1 MGHLISSRPI
11 GKKRLAHMARTIH
24 TANEIIAKL
33 KQLKNPKTLAGKAHF
48 GINVSK
54 ALGLSMPQIRG
65 IAKQITKDHAL
76 AEAMWQAD
84 IHETRLIASM
94 IDIPHEVT
102 EDQMERWVV
111 GFNSWDI
118 CDQTCGELFDRTPF
132 TKQKIHQW
140 ALRDEEFVKRAAFAL
155 IAWQAVH
162 NKKMPNDEFLKYLPV
177 IEKASSD
184 PRNFVKK
191 AVNWAL
197 RQIGKRSA
205 NLHPHALA
213 LAKNLASSSDK
224 TARWIGKDA
233 VKELTAEKQLKRLG
247 LS

>member
-1 MGHLISSRPI
+1 
-11 GKKRLAHMARTIH
+11 MARIPH
-24 TANEIIAKL
+24 TADQVIAKL
-33 KQLKNPKTLAGKAHF
+33 KGFENPKTLAGKAHF

-54 ALGLSMPQIRG
+54 ALGLSMPQIRN
-65 IAKQITKDHAL
+65 IAKQITKDHQL

-84 IHETRLIASM
+84 LHETRLIASM
-94 IDIPHEVT
+94 IDVPKEVT

-132 TKQKIHQW
+132 TTDKIHQW
-140 ALRDEEFVKRAAFAL
+140 ADREEEFVIRASFAL

-162 NKKMPNDEFLKYLPV
+162 NKKMPDEEFLVYFPL
-177 IEKASSD
+177 IEAASDD

-205 NLHPHALA
+205 YLHAPALECSRQQA
-213 LAKNLASSSDK
+213 NSDDK

-233 VKELTAEKQLKRLG
+233 VKELSSEKMLMRLG
-247 LS
+247 LM

>member
-1 MGHLISSRPI
+1 MV
-11 GKKRLAHMARTIH
+11 RTVH
-24 TANEIIAKL
+24 SAEQVIAKL
-33 KQLKNPKTLAGKAHF
+33 KALENPETLAGKAHF
-48 GINVSK
+48 GIDVSK

-65 IAKQITKDHAL
+65 IAKQIVKDHQL

-94 IDIPHEVT
+94 IDIPSEVT
-102 EDQMERWVV
+102 EEQMDRWVL

-132 TKQKIHQW
+132 AILKVHEW
-140 ALRDEEFVKRAAFAL
+140 AIREEEFVKRAAFAL
-155 IAWQAVH
+155 VAWLAVH
-162 NKKMPNDEFLKYLPV
+162 AKKMPDHELLQFLPL
-177 IEKASSD
+177 IEAQSTD

-197 RQIGKRSA
+197 RQIGKRLA
-205 NLHPHALA
+205 ELHTPALK
-213 LAKNLASSSDK
+213 LAMELSGSPDK

-233 VKELTAEKQLKRLG
+233 VKELSAEKIRFRLG
-247 LS
+247 VS

>member
-1 MGHLISSRPI
+1 MPRSP
-11 GKKRLAHMARTIH
+11 H
-24 TANEIIAKL
+24 TADQVVAKL
-33 KQLKNPKTLAGKAHF
+33 KALENPATLAGKAHF
-48 GINVSK
+48 GIDVSK

-65 IAKQITKDHAL
+65 IAKQIIKDHAL

-94 IDIPHEVT
+94 IDIPIEVS
-102 EDQMERWVV
+102 EDQMERWVI

-132 TKQKIHQW
+132 TTNKIHEW
-140 ALRDEEFVKRAAFAL
+140 APREEEFVKRAAFAL

-162 NKKMPNDEFLKYLPV
+162 NKKMPDEDFLEYLPV
-177 IEKASSD
+177 IQQASDD

-197 RQIGKRSA
+197 RQMGKRSVF
-205 NLHPHALA
+205 LHAPALA
-213 LAKNLASSSDK
+213 LAERLAASDDK

-233 VKELTAEKQLKRLG
+233 AKELSSDKIRKRLE
-247 LS
+247 LA

>member
-1 MGHLISSRPI
+1 
-11 GKKRLAHMARTIH
+11 MAREPH
-24 TANEIIAKL
+24 SAEQVIAKL
-33 KQLKNPKTLAGKAHF
+33 KEFENPDTLAGKAHF
-48 GINVSK
+48 GIDVSK
-54 ALGLSMPQIRG
+54 ALGLSMPEIRG
-65 IAKQITKDHAL
+65 VAKQITKDHVL

-94 IDIPHEVT
+94 IDIPKEVT

-132 TKQKIHQW
+132 TTDKIFQW
-140 ALRDEEFVKRAAFAL
+140 AEREEEFVKRASFAL

-162 NKKMPNDEFLKYLPV
+162 NKKMPDDGFLAYFPV
-177 IEKASSD
+177 IRKASGD

-205 NLHPHALA
+205 YLHAPALGCA
-213 LAKNLASSSDK
+213 EELAASNDK
-224 TARWIGKDA
+224 TARWIGNDA
-233 VKELTAEKQLKRLG
+233 VKELQLEKNLKRLG
-247 LS
+247 ITKKFG